1 VTREKDRDRGEQLQ
15 LELPIEIL
23 DTVSGPFERRQV
35 SSGRVAPVAPVA
47 TRRRR
52 SPSVAKR

>member
-1 VTREKDRDRGEQLQ
+1 MTREKDRDRGEQLQ

-35 SSGRVAPVAPVA
+35 SSGRVAAVAPVA

-52 SPSVAKR
+52 SPSTKR